1 MSEPGGFDRKPRF
14 EGIDGFD
21 EVIGLLRDGPID
33 LTDEQPSPSVWAG
46 IADELGL
53 ASPADAS
60 TNLGRD
66 LAEGDGGPSI
76 APIPA
81 GAAESNVV
89 SIAERRPGWGRPAS
103 ILTLAAAVALLL
115 AVPVGLSLR
124 SDSGSELVAS
134 ADLELLEGQAGEE
147 VTAELIS
154 IDGDLVL
161 EVDSPAE
168 VGEGEFLEV
177 WLLEISDEGVQ
188 DLASLGR
195 VDDSGRYDVPADID
209 LDRFAVVDISLE
221 IDDGNPDHS
230 GISVVRGDLA

>member
-1 MSEPGGFDRKPRF
+1 MTGTEEFDGKPRF

-21 EVIGLLRDGPID
+21 EVIDLLRDGPID

-53 ASPADAS
+53 VGLADVP
-60 TNLGRD
+60 TNLGRHRG
-66 LAEGDGGPSI
+66 EGDGSSLTGPISVDE
-76 APIPA
+76 PKT
-81 GAAESNVV
+81 NVV
-89 SIAERRPGWGRPAS
+89 SIADRRPGWGRPAS

-124 SDSGSELVAS
+124 SDSSSELVAS

-147 VTAELIS
+147 VTAELVS
-154 IDGDLVL
+154 IDGALVL

-168 VGEGEFLEV
+168 VAEGEFLEV

-188 DLASLGR
+188 GLESLGR
-195 VDDSGRYDVPADID
+195 VDDSGRYDVPGDID

-230 GISVVRGDLA
+230 GNSVVRGDLA